1 MSLRLRM
8 TSGVVLDHVIVAD
21 GFAGESEPDIFSAD
35 AFVAADYSLVEDA
48 TFVPDAGAN
57 NLSGDPLLGA
67 LAANGGLTK
76 TQLPAAASIAVN
88 AGNPAIV
95 GAPFVDQR
103 GFGRI
108 RGTAIDMG
116 AVEVTFGPVND
127 AYSTPED
134 TVLTVPAAGVL
145 TNDNGNTA
153 VAIATQPAH
162 GTVAL
167 AADGSFVYTPTANF
181 NGVDTFTYTA
191 TDGLLDL
198 TSLDALAVGV
208 TGTATVTITVT
219 PVNDPPVGVDDAAV
233 TTAGSPVAIPVLNN
247 DSDPDGDA
255 ISVVSVTQGT
265 KGIAVVQ
272 GGQVVYTAGADQLGV
287 DTFTYVLTDGQASVT
302 VTVRV
307 TINASTSTPPAPE
320 PTLPAT
326 GGRTQLP
333 LTSGFVLTIA
343 GAALLLAGR
352 RRNGLTAD

>member
-127 AYSTPED
+127 AYS
-134 TVLTVPAAGVL
+134 L
-145 TNDNGNTA
+145 
-153 VAIATQPAH
+153 
-162 GTVAL
+162 
-167 AADGSFVYTPTANF
+167 
-181 NGVDTFTYTA
+181 
-191 TDGLLDL
+191 
-198 TSLDALAVGV
+198 SL
-208 TGTATVTITVT
+208 IH
-219 PVNDPPVGVDDAAV
+219 
-233 TTAGSPVAIPVLNN
+233 I
-247 DSDPDGDA
+247 
-255 ISVVSVTQGT
+255 
-265 KGIAVVQ
+265 
-272 GGQVVYTAGADQLGV
+272 
-287 DTFTYVLTDGQASVT
+287 
-302 VTVRV
+302 
-307 TINASTSTPPAPE
+307 
-320 PTLPAT
+320 
-326 GGRTQLP
+326 
-333 LTSGFVLTIA
+333 
-343 GAALLLAGR
+343 
-352 RRNGLTAD
+352 